1 MQLIE
6 CRNCGKISLIEFDFY
21 VPHEPEDYI
30 IYCPKCGADVRFEAN
45 EFFWELNM
53 DDDYWAETGE
63 YRQLPDDVLKSM
75 ADE

>member
-1 MQLIE
+1 MT
-6 CRNCGKISLIEFDFY
+6 
-21 VPHEPEDYI
+21 
-30 IYCPKCGADVRFEAN
+30 
-45 EFFWELNM
+45 EFFWELNI